1 MTFPVTFL
9 SFLLPVVA
17 GTLWVP
23 AFLPGGTG
31 TVAGRG
37 FRVCLGAGIGLG
49 AASLA
54 YFFLLSCSVGVSA
67 ARLLLLEAVLFS
79 PLAYLALR
87 YGKEEAPG
95 ASPEPAPTQAGRPGW
110 EEYAG

>member
-1 MTFPVTFL
+1 MTILVAFL

-17 GTLWVP
+17 GSLWVP

-31 TVAGRG
+31 TVADRG
-37 FRVCLGAGIGLG
+37 FRISLGAGIGLG

-79 PLAYLALR
+79 PPAFLAMR
-87 YGKEEAPG
+87 YGKEMAPG
-95 ASPEPAPTQAGRPGW
+95 ASPVCGHARIPARRSSTP
-110 EEYAG
+110 